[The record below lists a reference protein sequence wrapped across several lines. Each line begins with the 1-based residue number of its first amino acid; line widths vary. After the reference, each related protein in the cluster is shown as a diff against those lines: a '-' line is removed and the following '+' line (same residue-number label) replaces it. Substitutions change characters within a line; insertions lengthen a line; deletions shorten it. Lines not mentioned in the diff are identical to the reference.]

1 MCVCACDMFTVDLT
15 RLRECL
21 QAMSKVNLEQF
32 LGAATTEMGILCGCA
47 SVDSAETFTL
57 LKCRLASVRIT
68 VKIVTNSVTLQRTSS
83 QFNTDKSLI
92 SCFLSVYMKSQE
104 VLDKYEDGILQVGST
119 AA

>member
-1 MCVCACDMFTVDLT
+1 MCVCVRACDMFTGDLT

-47 SVDSAETFTL
+47 SCVSVDSAETFTL

-83 QFNTDKSLI
+83 QFNTDKSDKLFPLCIHEI
-92 SCFLSVYMKSQE
+92 SRS
-104 VLDKYEDGILQVGST
+104 
-119 AA
+119 A